1 MGLLDNIKQQIGSQ
15 FIEIIQWLDDTND
28 SLVYRFPVYN
38 QQIKM
43 NAQLTVRENQVAL
56 FINEGK
62 AADLFVPGRY
72 QLTTQNLPILTTL
85 RGWKYG
91 FQSPFKAEIYFFNTR
106 LFTDLKWGTT
116 NPVMMRD
123 AEFGM
128 IRLRAFGTYAM
139 KIADAKAFF
148 AAIVGTAGLTT
159 TDEITGQLRSTILSR
174 LSDAIAESKIAALD
188 LASKYDELSAQG
200 KQILAPEF
208 AGYGLD
214 LSRFFIENVSL
225 PEEVEAAID
234 QRTKLGVLGDRMG
247 QYTQLQA
254 ADAMK
259 IAALD
264 IASKYDELSSHARQ
278 ILGPEFAAYGLE
290 LSKFFI
296 ENVSLPEEVEAAIDQ
311 RTKLGVLGDR
321 MGQYTQLQAAD
332 AMKIAAANPGGA
344 AGAGIGIGAGIAMG
358 GMMGSALGGSFAGVG
373 GAGPMA
379 PPPPAG
385 LGFSAPKWSLTVD
398 GKTYGPYSDDAL
410 KGMVASG
417 QVAGGTL
424 AWKPGAAGWAPLS
437 SFEEFAGSS
446 APPMPPP
453 PPPPAR

>member
-15 FIEIIQWLDDTND
+15 FIEILQWLDDTND

-38 QQIKM
+38 QEIKM
-43 NAQLTVRENQVAL
+43 NAQLTVRENQAAL

-62 AADLFVPGRY
+62 AADLFSPGRY

-91 FQSPFKAEIYFFNTR
+91 FQSPFKAEVYFFNTR
-106 LFTDLKWGTT
+106 FFTDLKWGTT

-139 KIADAKAFF
+139 KIADPKVFF
-148 AAIVGTAGLTT
+148 ATIVGTHGLTT

-174 LSDAIAESKIAALD
+174 LSDAIAEAKISALD
-188 LASKYDELSAQG
+188 L
-200 KQILAPEF
+200 
-208 AGYGLD
+208 
-214 LSRFFIENVSL
+214 
-225 PEEVEAAID
+225 
-234 QRTKLGVLGDRMG
+234 
-247 QYTQLQA
+247 
-254 ADAMK
+254 
-259 IAALD
+259 
-264 IASKYDELSSHARQ
+264 ASKYDELSSHARQ

-290 LSKFFI
+290 LTKFFI

-332 AMKIAAANPGGA
+332 AMKVAAANPGGA
-344 AGAGIGIGAGIAMG
+344 AGAGVGIGAGIAMG
-358 GMMGSALGGSFAGVG
+358 GLMG
-373 GAGPMA
+373 GALATGMSGMPPVPGMGGA
-379 PPPPAG
+379 PPPPAAP
-385 LGFSAPKWSLTVD
+385 GFAAPRWSVTID
-398 GKTYGPYSDDAL
+398 GKTYGPYTDDAL
-410 KGMVASG
+410 KGMVAAG
-417 QVAGGTL
+417 QVASGTL

-437 SFEEFAGSS
+437 TFEEFAGSS
-446 APPMPPP
+446 APAPPGPPP

>member
-1 MGLLDNIKQQIGSQ
+1 MGFLDNIAKQVGSQ
-15 FIEIIQWLDDTND
+15 FIEIIQWLDETND
-28 SLVYRFPVYN
+28 TMVYRFPVYN
-38 QQIKM
+38 QEIKM
-43 NAQLTVRENQVAL
+43 GAQLTVRENQAAL

-62 AADLFVPGRY
+62 AADLFAPGRY
-72 QLTTQNLPILTTL
+72 ELTTQNMPILTTL

-91 FQSPFKAEIYFFNTR
+91 FQSPFKAEVYFFNTR

-139 KIADAKAFF
+139 KIADPKTFF
-148 AAIVGTAGLTT
+148 ATIVGTQGLTT
-159 TDEITGQLRSTILSR
+159 TDEITGQLRSTILSK
-174 LSDAIAESKIAALD
+174 LSDAIAES
-188 LASKYDELSAQG
+188 
-200 KQILAPEF
+200 
-208 AGYGLD
+208 
-214 LSRFFIENVSL
+214 
-225 PEEVEAAID
+225 
-234 QRTKLGVLGDRMG
+234 
-247 QYTQLQA
+247 
-254 ADAMK
+254 K

-264 IASKYDELSSHARQ
+264 IASKYDELSGTGRQ
-278 ILGPEFAAYGLE
+278 ILGPEFSSFGLD

-311 RTKLGVLGDR
+311 RTKLGVLGDK

-358 GMMGSALGGSFAGVG
+358 GMMGGALSNAGQAMGGG
-373 GAGPMA
+373 MA
-379 PPPPAG
+379 PPPPPQG
-385 LGFSAPKWSLTVD
+385 PGFAAPRWSLTVD
-398 GKTYGPYSDDAL
+398 GKTYGPYSDDAV

-417 QVAGGTL
+417 QVAAGTL

-437 SFEEFAGSS
+437 TFEEFASAGGS
-446 APPMPPP
+446 AAAPPP

>member
-1 MGLLDNIKQQIGSQ
+1 MGLLDNLKNQIGNQLGSQ
-15 FIEIIQWLDDTND
+15 FIEIIQWLDDSND
-28 SLVYRFPVYN
+28 SMVYRFPVYN
-38 QQIKM
+38 QEIKM
-43 NAQLTVRENQVAL
+43 GAQLTVRENQAAL

-62 AADLFVPGRY
+62 AADLFGPGRTE
-72 QLTTQNLPILTTL
+72 LTTQNMPILTDL

-91 FQSPFKAEIYFFNTR
+91 FQSPFRAEVYFFSTR

-139 KIADAKAFF
+139 KIADPKTFF
-148 AAIVGTAGLTT
+148 ATIVGTQGLTT
-159 TDEITGQLRSTILSR
+159 TEEITGQLRSTILSR

-188 LASKYDELSAQG
+188 IASKYDELSGHG

-208 AGYGLD
+208 GSFGLE

-234 QRTKLGVLGDRMG
+234 QRTKLGVLGDKMG

-259 IAALD
+259 
-264 IASKYDELSSHARQ
+264 
-278 ILGPEFAAYGLE
+278 
-290 LSKFFI
+290 
-296 ENVSLPEEVEAAIDQ
+296 V
-311 RTKLGVLGDR
+311 
-321 MGQYTQLQAAD
+321 
-332 AMKIAAANPGGA
+332 AAANPGGA
-344 AGAGIGIGAGIAMG
+344 AGAGVGIGAGIAMG
-358 GMMGSALGGSFAGVG
+358 GMMGGALANSGQAMGGG
-373 GAGPMA
+373 MA
-379 PPPPAG
+379 PPPPPPAP
-385 LGFSAPKWSLTVD
+385 GFAAPRWSLTVD
-398 GKTYGPYSDDAL
+398 GKTYGPYSDDAV

-417 QVAGGTL
+417 QVAAGTL
-424 AWKPGAAGWAPLS
+424 AWKPGAAGWAPIS
-437 SFEEFAGSS
+437 SFEEFGTAGGS
-446 APPMPPP
+446 AQAPPP

>member
-28 SLVYRFPVYN
+28 SMVYRFPVYN
-38 QQIKM
+38 QEIKM

-56 FINEGK
+56 LINEGK

-72 QLTTQNLPILTTL
+72 QLTTQNMPILTTL

-91 FQSPFKAEIYFFNTR
+91 FQSPFKAEVYFFNTR

-148 AAIVGTAGLTT
+148 AAIVGTAGLTS

-188 LASKYDELSAQG
+188 IASKYDELSATARQV
-200 KQILAPEF
+200 LAPEF
-208 AGYGLD
+208 GSYGLD

-234 QRTKLGVLGDRMG
+234 QRTKLGVLGD
-247 QYTQLQA
+247 
-254 ADAMK
+254 K
-259 IAALD
+259 
-264 IASKYDELSSHARQ
+264 
-278 ILGPEFAAYGLE
+278 
-290 LSKFFI
+290 
-296 ENVSLPEEVEAAIDQ
+296 
-311 RTKLGVLGDR
+311 

-358 GMMGSALGGSFAGVG
+358 GMMGNALGQSMAGAG
-373 GAGPMA
+373 GAGAGGPLA
-379 PPPPAG
+379 PPPPG
-385 LGFSAPKWSLTVD
+385 GSGFSAPKWSLTVD

-437 SFEEFAGSS
+437 TFEEFTGAS

-453 PPPPAR
+453 PPPPGR